1 MNAWAPKTNR
11 IVIATEGVV
20 VRASPRWVNVS
31 TTRPTRMID
40 ARLACRS
47 SQS

>member
-1 MNAWAPKTNR
+1 MKACAPKTNR
-11 IVIATEGVV
+11 IAMATQGLVV
-20 VRASPRWVNVS
+20 TASPSIVNVS
-31 TTRPTRMID
+31 MTSPTRMID